1 MSEDK
6 ATTVRVPVLL
16 KEEFEAMPN
25 KRRWLSFPDFCR
37 EAIREKL
44 TQEKR
49 LRTWVVEDATGAGPP
64 HTPQENGHKD
74 RSH

>member
-1 MSEDK
+1 MTEYK
-6 ATTVRVPVLL
+6 ATTVRVPQLL

-25 KRRWLSFPDFCR
+25 RGRWLNFADFSR

-49 LRTWVVEDATGAGPP
+49 LLTWVAEDTSKDDPQ
-64 HTPQENGHKD
+64 HTQQ
-74 RSH
+74 